1 MRLTTRPTTLPPAG
15 APTARGERSAR
26 HRLGPGDHSTAGPAT
41 PTGVQRAGRLPGWL
55 RRGGQRGTELG
66 MATAEYAV
74 ATLAAA
80 GFAGLLLVLLR
91 SGEVRSLLTGIIRR
105 ALAVG

>member
-1 MRLTTRPTTLPPAG
+1 MPDPLHVVPPTVATPSAPVPPEALPPSAG
-15 APTARGERSAR
+15 TVPGGCRVPHPGSRGLA
-26 HRLGPGDHSTAGPAT
+26 
-41 PTGVQRAGRLPGWL
+41 
-55 RRGGQRGTELG
+55 ELG

-91 SGEVRSLLTGIIRR
+91 SGEVRALLYGIIRR

>member
-1 MRLTTRPTTLPPAG
+1 
-15 APTARGERSAR
+15 
-26 HRLGPGDHSTAGPAT
+26 
-41 PTGVQRAGRLPGWL
+41 
-55 RRGGQRGTELG
+55 

-91 SGEVRSLLTGIIRR
+91 SAQVQDLLQGIIQR
-105 ALAVG
+105 ALVVG

>member
-1 MRLTTRPTTLPPAG
+1 MPDLLHVVPPTDATPSTPVPPEALPPSAG
-15 APTARGERSAR
+15 AAPGGRRVPRPGGRGMS
-26 HRLGPGDHSTAGPAT
+26 
-41 PTGVQRAGRLPGWL
+41 
-55 RRGGQRGTELG
+55 ELG

-91 SGEVRSLLTGIIRR
+91 SGEVRALLYGIIRR

>member
-1 MRLTTRPTTLPPAG
+1 MNMIRS
-15 APTARGERSAR
+15 RG
-26 HRLGPGDHSTAGPAT
+26 
-41 PTGVQRAGRLPGWL
+41 RAFL
-55 RRGGQRGTELG
+55 RRAASWLCSGRTSSVDSDGHLTGCDVERG

-91 SGEVRSLLTGIIRR
+91 SGQVQELLQGIIQR